1 MAKKKHV
8 SSSLER
14 HVLAPR
20 DRTWEVLLREIE
32 SKTGG
37 YVVEGDPA
45 PHGAGAVLHLDDG
58 GGRPPLVETV
68 LSYEPPWRRSCRI
81 DGDTGL
87 ELYQG
92 TFVIRDD
99 GDECHLAWAVV
110 VNPEPSATGQAF
122 LESAIAGMDG
132 FLDRVVAAAEA

>member
-14 HVLAPR
+14 HVRAPR
-20 DRTWEVLLREIE
+20 VRTWEVLLREIE

-37 YVVEGDPA
+37 YVLESEPA
-45 PHGAGAVLHLDDG
+45 AHSVGAVLHRDHGD
-58 GGRPPLVETV
+58 GRPPLVETV
-68 LSYEPPWRRSCRI
+68 LSHEPPWRRSCQI

-87 ELYQG
+87 DLCQG

-99 GDECHLAWAVV
+99 GDECHVAWAVV
-110 VNPEPSATGQAF
+110 VDPEPTVEGRAF
-122 LESAIAGMDG
+122 LDATISAMGD